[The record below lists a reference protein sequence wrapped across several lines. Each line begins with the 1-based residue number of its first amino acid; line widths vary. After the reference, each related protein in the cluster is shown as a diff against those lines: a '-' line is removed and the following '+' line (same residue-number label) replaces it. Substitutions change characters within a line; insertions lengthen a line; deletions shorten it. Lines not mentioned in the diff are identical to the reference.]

1 MMMTDRLDDA
11 PRMDRRTFVS
21 GIGVTLASIVC
32 PAPVTSALASA
43 KAAVGTV
50 TADPSATSVPGP
62 IRLFVEDG
70 FGDALSLD
78 MPFEH
83 EEPRIW

>member
-1 MMMTDRLDDA
+1 
-11 PRMDRRTFVS
+11 
-21 GIGVTLASIVC
+21 
-32 PAPVTSALASA
+32 
-43 KAAVGTV
+43 V